1 MGYSRKNRRKSSVS
15 DPDQHKDMPPGSG
28 SEWTDTDPDP
38 DPGGKKSLENIQV
51 YSGNTELE
59 T

>member
-51 YSGNTELE
+51 Y
-59 T
+59 